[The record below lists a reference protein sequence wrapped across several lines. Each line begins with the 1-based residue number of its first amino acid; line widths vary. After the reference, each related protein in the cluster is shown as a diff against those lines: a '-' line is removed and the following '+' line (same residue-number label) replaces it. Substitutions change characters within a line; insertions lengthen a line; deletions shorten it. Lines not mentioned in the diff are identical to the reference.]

1 MVLKKFRCPSWKRE
15 IMLNYEESNKEC
27 HDTDNPALQYSGG
40 EAGATNSEIDHT
52 NFTNFKR
59 FVAWKWNTNY
69 WSKQMEECRYQANK

>member
-1 MVLKKFRCPSWKRE
+1 
-15 IMLNYEESNKEC
+15 MLNYEESNKEC

-59 FVAWKWNTNY
+59 FVA
-69 WSKQMEECRYQANK
+69 